1 MNGCILGIDPGLS
14 GALAFL
20 DPERALMRVV
30 DMPTF
35 EFETTRKR
43 VKVDPYAIV
52 REIEEQEISNLY
64 FEDVA
69 ASPQMGTVSA
79 FSFGEG
85 KGILM
90 GAAAAK
96 GIPITQVKPAQ
107 WKKLMRVPADK
118 RAAVQRASQLFPA
131 VAALFKGPRGGVYD
145 GRAEAALIALFG
157 AMELGRTPT
166 TPIKIWEHRSEEVPP
181 DVAGRRRVGGRG

>member
-1 MNGCILGIDPGLS
+1 MSCIVGIDPGNA

-20 DPERALMRVV
+20 DPEGNRMRIV

-43 VKVDPYAIV
+43 VKVDPFSIV
-52 REIEEQEISNLY
+52 RELTEQPVANLYIEE
-64 FEDVA
+64 VH

-85 KGILM
+85 KGILL
-90 GAAAAK
+90 GAAAAM
-96 GIPITQVKPAQ
+96 GVPTTLVKPTQ
-107 WKKLMRVPADK
+107 WKKQMRVPADK

-131 VAALFKGPRGGVYD
+131 ISPQFKGPRGGVFD

-157 AMELGRTPT
+157 AMELGRSPT
-166 TPIKIWEHRSEEVPP
+166 APVTLWEIDNEE
-181 DVAGRRRVGGRG
+181 GRAS

>member
-1 MNGCILGIDPGLS
+1 MRGVICACDPGLS
-14 GALAFL
+14 GAFAFL
-20 DPERALMRVV
+20 DPENARMRIV

-52 REIEEQEISNLY
+52 REMNAQPVASLY
-64 FEDVA
+64 IEDVA
-69 ASPQMGTVSA
+69 ASPQMGVVSA

-85 KGILM
+85 KGILL
-90 GAAAAK
+90 GVAAAN
-96 GIPITQVKPAQ
+96 GTPITQVKPAQ
-107 WKKLMRVPADK
+107 WKKMLRVPADK

-131 VAALFKGPRGGVYD
+131 VSPLFKGPRGGVFD

-157 AMELGRTPT
+157 AMELGRVPT
-166 TPIKIWEHRSEEVPP
+166 APVTIWEHRIEEAPLS
-181 DVAGRRRVGGRG
+181 ARLA

>member
-1 MNGCILGIDPGLS
+1 MAGCILGIDPGLS

-20 DPERALMRVV
+20 DPENARMRIV

-52 REIEEQEISNLY
+52 REMTAQPLASLY
-64 FEDVA
+64 MEDVA

-85 KGILM
+85 KGILL
-90 GAAAAK
+90 GVAASN
-96 GIPITQVKPAQ
+96 GTPITQVKPAQ

-131 VAALFKGPRGGVYD
+131 VASQFKGPRGGIFD

-157 AMELGRTPT
+157 AMELGRAPT
-166 TPIKIWEHRSEEVPP
+166 APVTIWEHRIEE
-181 DVAGRRRVGGRG
+181 ASLSARLA

>member
-1 MNGCILGIDPGLS
+1 MSCIVGCDPGNK

-20 DPERALMRVV
+20 DPENNRMRII

-43 VKVDPYAIV
+43 VKVDPYSIV
-52 REIEEQEISNLY
+52 NEMGAQLIANFYLEE
-64 FEDVA
+64 VH

-85 KGILM
+85 KGILL
-90 GAAAAK
+90 GAAAAL
-96 GIPITQVKPAQ
+96 GIPTTQVKPQQ
-107 WKKLMRVPADK
+107 WKKQMRVPADK

-131 VAALFKGPRGGVYD
+131 ISPLFKGPRGGVYD

-157 AMELGRTPT
+157 AMELGRAPT
-166 TPIKIWEHRSEEVPP
+166 APVTIWEIEDEEN
-181 DVAGRRRVGGRG
+181 G